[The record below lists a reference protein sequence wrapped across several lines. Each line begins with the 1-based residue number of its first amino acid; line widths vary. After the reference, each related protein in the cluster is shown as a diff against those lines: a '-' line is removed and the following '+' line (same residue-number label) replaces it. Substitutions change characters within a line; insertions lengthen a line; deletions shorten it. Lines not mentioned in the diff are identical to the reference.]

1 MFSRPRHRICPASA
15 EGPHLTPEEWVL
27 ILDAL
32 SAYQHNQAYLPL
44 YEKLLAEL
52 HAVPVRSQKGFTGI
66 CKHRAFPASS
76 N

>member
-1 MFSRPRHRICPASA
+1 MFSRPRHRISPASA
-15 EGPHLTPEEWVL
+15 EGPYLTGEEWVL

-32 SAYQHNQAYLPL
+32 SAYQHNKAYLPL

-52 HAVPVRSQKGFTGI
+52 PAAQVRG
-66 CKHRAFPASS
+66 RE